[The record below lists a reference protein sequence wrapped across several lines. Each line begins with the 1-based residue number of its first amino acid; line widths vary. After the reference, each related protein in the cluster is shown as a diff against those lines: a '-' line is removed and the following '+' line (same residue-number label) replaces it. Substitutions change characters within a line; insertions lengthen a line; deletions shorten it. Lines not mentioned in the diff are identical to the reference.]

1 MSFSSLQTNIPLV
14 TNVSGKGSSM
24 FSSNLVRLGG
34 LAAVTAG
41 VLLLI
46 LDAWGLVLELLG
58 AYPENFS
65 EEAVTTGYALQ
76 SALWLVGALLLLVAA
91 VGLYAR
97 QSELAGTLGIVGF
110 LAALMGT
117 GLLVGLIW
125 ANVFVAPTLAVEAPA
140 VLDAEPAGTL
150 AFGFLLSTTIFGLSW
165 ALFGVAM
172 LRARVYPRVATI
184 LLIIGALLVIV
195 PLPATGF
202 VLEAALIWLGVICL
216 RAEGHAPATG
226 QVGTEA
232 QPRVQ

>member
-1 MSFSSLQTNIPLV
+1 
-14 TNVSGKGSSM
+14 M

-34 LAAVTAG
+34 LVAVTAG

-46 LDAWGLVLELLG
+46 LDLWGLVLELLG

-65 EEAVTTGYALQ
+65 EEAVTSGYGLQ
-76 SALWLVGALLLLVAA
+76 STLWLIGALLLLVAA

-97 QSELAGTLGIVGF
+97 QPEAAGTLGLVGF

-150 AFGFLLSTTIFGLSW
+150 AFGFLLSITIFGLSW

-172 LRARVYPRVATI
+172 LRTRVYPRVATI

-216 RAEGHAPATG
+216 KAEGRAPAIG
-226 QVGTEA
+226 QVDPGT

>member
-1 MSFSSLQTNIPLV
+1 
-14 TNVSGKGSSM
+14 
-24 FSSNLVRLGG
+24 
-34 LAAVTAG
+34 

-46 LDAWGLVLELLG
+46 LDAWGLVLELLS
-58 AYPENFS
+58 AYPENLS

-97 QSELAGTLGIVGF
+97 QSESAGTLELVGF
-110 LAALMGT
+110 LAALSGT
-117 GLLVGLIW
+117 GLLVGLICW
-125 ANVFVAPTLAVEAPA
+125 ANAFVAPTLAVEAPA
-140 VLDAEPAGTL
+140 VLDDEPAGTL

-172 LRARVYPRVATI
+172 LRAWVYPRVATI

-202 VLEAALIWLGVICL
+202 VIEVALIWLGLICL
-216 RAEGHAPATG
+216 KAEGRAPATE
-226 QVGTEA
+226 QVGAEA
-232 QPRVQ
+232 RPRVQ

>member
-1 MSFSSLQTNIPLV
+1 
-14 TNVSGKGSSM
+14 M

-34 LAAVTAG
+34 LAAITAG

-46 LDAWGLVLELLG
+46 LDVWGLLLELLG

-65 EEAVTTGYALQ
+65 EEALTISYTVQ
-76 SALWLVGALLLLVAA
+76 SALWLIGALLLLVAV

-97 QSELAGTLGIVGF
+97 QSEAAGALGLTGF
-110 LAALMGT
+110 LAALIGT
-117 GLLVGLIW
+117 GLIVGMVWTNTFIPP
-125 ANVFVAPTLAVEAPA
+125 ALAVEAPA
-140 VLDAEPAGTL
+140 VLDAEPAGSL
-150 AFGFLLSTTIFGLSW
+150 AFGFMFSSIVFGLSW

-172 LRARVYPRVATI
+172 LRARVYPRVAAI

-202 VLEAALIWLGVICL
+202 VIDAALIWLGVISL
-216 RAEGHAPATG
+216 KAEGRAPSAE
-226 QVGTEA
+226 QVGPEA

>member
-1 MSFSSLQTNIPLV
+1 
-14 TNVSGKGSSM
+14 
-24 FSSNLVRLGG
+24 
-34 LAAVTAG
+34 

-46 LDAWGLVLELLG
+46 LDAWGLVLELLS
-58 AYPENFS
+58 AYPENLS

-97 QSELAGTLGIVGF
+97 QSESAGTLELVGF
-110 LAALMGT
+110 LAALSGT

-125 ANVFVAPTLAVEAPA
+125 ANAFVAPTLAVEAPA

-172 LRARVYPRVATI
+172 LRAWVYPRVATI

-202 VLEAALIWLGVICL
+202 VIEVALIWLGVICL
-216 RAEGHAPATG
+216 KAEGRAPATG
-226 QVGTEA
+226 QVGAEA
-232 QPRVQ
+232 RPRVQ